1 MSEKTLFNYYSLDEC
16 IDKKLVMNELK
27 SLKADG
33 KIEYS
38 IDHGDILKLVDIDL
52 EEMDIDNLSELFDEN
67 DIFPYLDH
75 EDEDDSEDDYS
86 DDWDNNDDGY

>member
-16 IDKKLVMNELK
+16 IDKKLVINELK

-75 EDEDDSEDDYS
+75 GDEDDSEDDYS